1 LPFDL
6 RKPAV
11 SRAAP
16 LEITGEKSISLA
28 HHLEICEFLYTSAI
42 IRSVLKLPSTIEF
55 LKDLL
60 GGDARI

>member
-1 LPFDL
+1 LISESLP
-6 RKPAV
+6 
-11 SRAAP
+11 SRVQHLWRLLGRRA
-16 LEITGEKSISLA
+16 LHLA